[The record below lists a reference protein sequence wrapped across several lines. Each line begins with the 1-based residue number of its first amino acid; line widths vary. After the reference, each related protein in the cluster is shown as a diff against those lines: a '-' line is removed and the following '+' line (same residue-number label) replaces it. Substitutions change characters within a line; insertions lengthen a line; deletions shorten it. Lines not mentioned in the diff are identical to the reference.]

1 MTDILKGRNF
11 ENEFL
16 FQATRSSGPGGQ
28 NVNKVSTRVELRF
41 DVFNSALLSEDEKLK
56 VAEKLKTRITK
67 EGILLLVSQNGRTQ
81 FENRENVTEKF
92 FDLLIKA
99 LTPVKKRK
107 KTLPTIQSKEK
118 RLESKQLHSLKK
130 GRRKVDFEE

>member
-16 FQATRSSGPGGQ
+16 FQASRSSGPGGQ
-28 NVNKVSTRVELRF
+28 NVNKVSTRIELRF
-41 DVFNSALLSEDEKLK
+41 DIFSSALLNEEEKSR

-67 EGILLLVSQNGRTQ
+67 EGILLLVSQTGRTQ
-81 FENRENVTEKF
+81 MENRESVIQKF
-92 FDLLIKA
+92 YDLLIKA

-107 KTLPTIQSKEK
+107 KTVPTFQSKIK
-118 RLESKQLHSLKK
+118 RLESKQLHSIKK

>member
-1 MTDILKGRNF
+1 
-11 ENEFL
+11 
-16 FQATRSSGPGGQ
+16 
-28 NVNKVSTRVELRF
+28 
-41 DVFNSALLSEDEKLK
+41 
-56 VAEKLKTRITK
+56 
-67 EGILLLVSQNGRTQ
+67 
-81 FENRENVTEKF
+81 VTEKF
-92 FDLLIKA
+92 FYLLIKA